1 MQWQW
6 PNSTLGTYKLP
17 ISGFDWWVHR
27 RYHRA
32 FDKWNIGP
40 SNRYA
45 FLCIWYELQCS
56 IRSFCAHQVCEIMG
70 LCKAPTVST
79 KPVKSLIFED
89 RTKFSIC
96 DSCKDLVNS
105 LRNALTDPANE
116 NFVANSLRKICV
128 LIFPNDPTNFANCDT
143 M

>member
-1 MQWQW
+1 MKYW
-6 PNSTLGTYKLP
+6 TLKQVRISMYLFGTNYN
-17 ISGFDWWVHR
+17 VQ
-27 RYHRA
+27 
-32 FDKWNIGP
+32 
-40 SNRYA
+40 YA
-45 FLCIWYELQCS
+45 F
-56 IRSFCAHQVCEIMG
+56 FFVHQVCEIMG
-70 LCKAPTVST
+70 LCKAPTISS

-96 DSCKDLVNS
+96 DSCKNLVNS